1 MIPAEGLDAHRRL
14 KWKLGRAV
22 CWGCLSNARGQ
33 LHRPQEQLLQMPKK
47 VNESDKKESDVKIS
61 SEETQESD
69 SLFAVYS
76 FALLLFYLEKMK
88 LTSL

>member
-1 MIPAEGLDAHRRL
+1 M
-14 KWKLGRAV
+14 
-22 CWGCLSNARGQ
+22 
-33 LHRPQEQLLQMPKK
+33 
-47 VNESDKKESDVKIS
+47 NESDKKESDVKIS

>member
-1 MIPAEGLDAHRRL
+1 
-14 KWKLGRAV
+14 
-22 CWGCLSNARGQ
+22 
-33 LHRPQEQLLQMPKK
+33 MPKK
-47 VNESDKKESDVKIS
+47 VNEGDKEKSDVKIS

-76 FALLLFYLEKMK
+76 FALLFYLEKMK